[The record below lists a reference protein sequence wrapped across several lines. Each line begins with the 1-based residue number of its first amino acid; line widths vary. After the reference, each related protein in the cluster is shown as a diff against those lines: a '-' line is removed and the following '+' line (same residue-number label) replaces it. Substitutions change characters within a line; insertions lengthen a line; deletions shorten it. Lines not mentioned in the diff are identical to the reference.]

1 MAIQEPESDP
11 PQQLTAK
18 QAADRLGIKRE
29 TLYAYVSRGMLDRI
43 RVPGNRESYF
53 DPVAVERLA
62 AKKRGTGRA
71 GSVEVVIGTALTA
84 MEQQGVAYRGI
95 DAALLAETRSFESV
109 AEWLWGRDFPTGP
122 SLPGWCASSAAL
134 AAGSAVQQ
142 ALPDA
147 SRPIDRIR
155 AVLAVIGATDALRF
169 DVSPDAVVAA
179 GRNSIAAMVDSL
191 PVRGAVNSR
200 SLTIEERPSREN
212 PLAGRLW
219 PRLSAE
225 AMPDNGAELLN
236 AALVLVAD
244 HELAAS
250 TLAARIA
257 ASVRSDPYS
266 ILNAGFGVF
275 AGPLHGGASGQV
287 HRLLREVDRP
297 ENALPV
303 IAEHFRREKFM
314 PGFGHMFYEREDP
327 RAVALLAMLRRSN
340 IEPARLE
347 TVEAVLEVL
356 QERLPVFMNV
366 DFALA
371 ALAFCG
377 RMCDGAPEVLF
388 AIARCAGW
396 LAHAIEEYQERPV
409 RFRPRAHY
417 LGPTPVRPGPSPTGT
432 LRK

>member
-1 MAIQEPESDP
+1 MPIQEPRSQP
-11 PQQLTAK
+11 GRQLTAK

-29 TLYAYVSRGMLDRI
+29 TLYAYVSRGMLERI

-71 GSVEVVIGTALTA
+71 GSVEVVIGTALTS
-84 MEQQGVAYRGI
+84 MQQHGVAYRGI

-109 AEWLWGRDFPTGP
+109 AEWLWGRDFPSG
-122 SLPGWCASSAAL
+122 SSAPGWSASPAAL
-134 AAGSAVQQ
+134 EAGAAVQQ
-142 ALPDA
+142 VLPDA
-147 SRPIDRIR
+147 SRPTDRIR
-155 AVLAVIGATDALRF
+155 ATLAVIGPADALRF
-169 DVSPDAVVAA
+169 DVRPEAVIAA
-179 GRNSIAAMVDSL
+179 GRSAIAAMVDSL
-191 PVRGAVNSR
+191 ALRGPADAR
-200 SLTIEERPSREN
+200 SLAIEERPAREN
-212 PLAGRLW
+212 PLACRLW
-219 PRLSAE
+219 PRLSAKAIPE
-225 AMPDNGAELLN
+225 QGAELLN
-236 AALVLVAD
+236 AALVLAAD

-266 ILNAGFGVF
+266 ILHAGFGVF

-297 ENALPV
+297 ANALPV
-303 IAEHFRREKFM
+303 ISEHFRREKFM
-314 PGFGHMFYEREDP
+314 PGFGHLFYEREDP

-340 IEPARLE
+340 IAPARLE

-356 QERLPVFMNV
+356 NERLPVFMNV

-371 ALAFCG
+371 AVAFCSE
-377 RMCDGAPEVLF
+377 MCDGAPEAIF
-388 AIARCAGW
+388 AVGRCAGW
-396 LAHAIEEYQERPV
+396 LAHAIEEFQERPV

-417 LGPTPVRPGPSPTGT
+417 LGPPAQ
-432 LRK
+432 